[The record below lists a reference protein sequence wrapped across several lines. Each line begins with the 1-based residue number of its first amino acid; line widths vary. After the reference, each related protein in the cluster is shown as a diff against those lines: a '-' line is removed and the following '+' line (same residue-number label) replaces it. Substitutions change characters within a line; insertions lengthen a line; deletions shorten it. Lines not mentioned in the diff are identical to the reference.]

1 LTRAVGGDSIA
12 ARARPSTSTEDI
24 TMKASR
30 APGRKL
36 GKSIVNSIRRPI
48 APPGHPLTHAK
59 PDEKARPAGRKA
71 KHKPGRNAD
80 IVSRAEESE
89 S

>member
-1 LTRAVGGDSIA
+1 
-12 ARARPSTSTEDI
+12 
-24 TMKASR
+24 MKSSR
-30 APGRKL
+30 SAGRKL
-36 GKSIVNSIRRPI
+36 RKSIINSIRRPI

-80 IVSRAEESE
+80 LASRSDEPEI
-89 S
+89 